1 MLSDAGARA
10 ARAGGCAVNTFPG
23 RVVAARDANLR
34 GADGAVRPPRLGE
47 LLAKA
52 LRRLGDAGDA
62 RAFWSRLLKPG
73 EKIGLKVNCLA
84 GARLST
90 TPELVR
96 AVVASLGEAGIPSGD
111 IVVWERTA
119 RELKAA
125 GLTARTAGARCAGTD
140 EAGGYETAIA
150 TSGEVGSCLSRILTR
165 DIAVLINIG
174 VLKDHDLAGVSIGMK
189 NLYGVLHNPNKYH
202 DNTCDPYVADAAN
215 LPVVRAKL
223 RLTIAD
229 GTLAQCHGGPAFS
242 PAHAWEYNGILAGT
256 DPVAVDRVGCEII
269 ERRRKA
275 RGLPSLAEAARW
287 PKWLATAAAYGLGEA
302 DLARVK
308 VLEEGDGM

>member
-1 MLSDAGARA
+1 M
-10 ARAGGCAVNTFPG
+10 NTFPG
-23 RVVAARDANLR
+23 KVVAARDAGLR
-34 GADGAVRPPRLGE
+34 GADGAIRPPRLGE

-52 LRRLGDAGDA
+52 LRRLGGAADA
-62 RAFWSRLLKPG
+62 RAFWSGIVKPG
-73 EKIGLKVNCLA
+73 EKVGLKVNCLA

-96 AVVASLGEAGIPSGD
+96 AVVASLGEAGVGSGD
-111 IVVWERTA
+111 IVVWDRTA

-125 GLTARTAGARCAGTD
+125 GLTARATGARCKGTD
-140 EAGGYETAIA
+140 EAGCGYETSIA

-215 LPVVRAKL
+215 FPVVRAKL
-223 RLTIAD
+223 KLTIAD

-242 PAHAWEYNGILAGT
+242 PAHAWEHNGILVGT
-256 DPVAVDRVGCEII
+256 DPVAVDRVGWEII

-275 RGLPSLAEAARW
+275 RGLPSLAEATRW

-302 DLARVK
+302 DLARTT

>member
-1 MLSDAGARA
+1 
-10 ARAGGCAVNTFPG
+10 VNIFPG
-23 RVVAARDANLR
+23 KVVAARDAKLR
-34 GADGAVRPPRLGE
+34 GADGAVRPPRLAD

-52 LRRLGDAGDA
+52 LRRLGEAGDT
-62 RAFWSRLLKPG
+62 RAFWSRIVKPG
-73 EKIGLKVNCLA
+73 AKVGLKVNCLA

-90 TPELVR
+90 TPQLVR
-96 AVVASLGEAGIPSGD
+96 AVVASLAEAGVPAGD
-111 IVVWERTA
+111 IVVWDRTA

-125 GLTARTAGARCAGTD
+125 GLTSQATGAGCRGTD

-150 TSGEVGSCLSRILTR
+150 SSGEVGSCLARILTR
-165 DIAVLINIG
+165 DIGVLINIG
-174 VLKDHDLAGVSIGMK
+174 VLKDHDLSGVSIGMK
-189 NLYGVLHNPNKYH
+189 NLYGVIHNPNKYH
-202 DNTCDPYVADAAN
+202 DNACDPYVADVAN

-223 RLTIAD
+223 ALTIAD

-242 PAHAWEYNGILAGT
+242 PAHAWEYDGILVGT
-256 DPVAVDRVGCEII
+256 DPVALDRVGCEII

-275 RGLPSLAEAARW
+275 RGLPSLAEAKRW
-287 PKWLATAAAYGLGEA
+287 PKWLATAASYGLGEA